1 MCKCHQPYRQ
11 FDPLTRK
18 LKGRCQKIVGLFPQN
33 MKLDIFCNGHKK
45 ILNDVMGYN
54 PLPTMGVAKEVD
66 PHGV

>member
-1 MCKCHQPYRQ
+1 
-11 FDPLTRK
+11 
-18 LKGRCQKIVGLFPQN
+18 